1 MRFLWFRFNFRRRKL
16 FRAAPTVYCEICIER
31 VPSTSRF
38 KTTARCKHS
47 FCSRCLSSYVT
58 LRIGD
63 GIADVRCPGSNC
75 RAGLNPLRCREL
87 LSSETFLKW
96 CDLLCESSVVGLTR
110 CYCPNLNCRELIVDE
125 CGQSGDVKRFKC
137 PSCRRRG
144 CFRCASAW
152 AKGHRCRSTHDKD
165 LILLE
170 RLADMKKW
178 VRCPN
183 CRMYVERNEGCNLI
197 HCRCVRCFCYACGKN
212 QRQFSCRCFR
222 RLF

>member
-1 MRFLWFRFNFRRRKL
+1 M
-16 FRAAPTVYCEICIER
+16 YCEICIER

-47 FCSRCLSSYVT
+47 FCSRCLSSYVA

-63 GIADVRCPGSNC
+63 GVADVRCP
-75 RAGLNPLRCREL
+75 
-87 LSSETFLKW
+87 
-96 CDLLCESSVVGLTR
+96 GLTR
-110 CYCPNLNCRELIVDE
+110 CYCPNSNCRELIVDE

-137 PSCRRRG
+137 PSCRQRG

-178 VRCPN
+178 MRCPN
-183 CRMYVERNEGCNLI
+183 CRMYVERNGDAEGGFAMIVLDTLQLRVAAAPTVFPAPATCLAVVVCQVI
-197 HCRCVRCFCYACGKN
+197 DIIICC
-212 QRQFSCRCFR
+212 CFR
-222 RLF
+222 